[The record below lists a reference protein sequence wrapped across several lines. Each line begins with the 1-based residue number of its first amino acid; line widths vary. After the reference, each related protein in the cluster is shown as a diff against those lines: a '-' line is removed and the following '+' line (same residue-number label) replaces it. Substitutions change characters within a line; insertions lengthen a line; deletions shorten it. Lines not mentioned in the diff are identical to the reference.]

1 MQHLHTE
8 RLAALGDEL
17 PSTEEAAHLADI
29 IAVLARGR
37 ITASGSHDDILEV
50 AGAADLESAFLAL
63 TAEGAHS

>member
-1 MQHLHTE
+1 
-8 RLAALGDEL
+8 
-17 PSTEEAAHLADI
+17 
-29 IAVLARGR
+29 VLARGR